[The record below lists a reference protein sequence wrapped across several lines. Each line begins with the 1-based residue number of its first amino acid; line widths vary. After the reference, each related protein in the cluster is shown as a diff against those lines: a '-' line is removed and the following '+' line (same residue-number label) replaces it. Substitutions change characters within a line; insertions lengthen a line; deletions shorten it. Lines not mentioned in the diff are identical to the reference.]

1 MRARGDVTVWVS
13 DEAIASWTPEPTGRR
28 GGQSRYSSLAIL
40 TALTLRLVFRLPLR
54 QTEGFVGSLLRLMGL
69 ELNAPDHTTLSRRGR
84 DVEVPPLRRDHDGP
98 IHLVVDSTGLKVFG
112 AGEWSTRKHGKRK
125 LRRGWRKLHIGV
137 DGSDFIV
144 AGELTKSDIDDA
156 SMVPKLLESID
167 VKLRRFTGDGAY
179 DQRLVYNSVARA
191 GTEDVKVVVP
201 PRKDATPNKRAKGA
215 WLQRNAHLKQINEIG
230 RQAWQKESGYR
241 QQARAENTFFRWK
254 WTLGDR
260 LRAKHFKTQQR
271 EAMIGCGVLNRM
283 FELGKPESYAVKS

>member
-1 MRARGDVTVWVS
+1 MGARKSSKVNRKYKTRYRVGNWPEYERGLRARGDVTVWVS

-179 DQRLVYNSVARA
+179 DQKLVYDKVGRRRRG
-191 GTEDVKVVVP
+191 GTRRRISA
-201 PRKDATPNKRAKGA
+201 PR
-215 WLQRNAHLKQINEIG
+215 
-230 RQAWQKESGYR
+230 ESGR
-241 QQARAENTFFRWK
+241 RGTRTSSESRRSVGSRGTRSPGIASRRGRRT
-254 WTLGDR
+254 
-260 LRAKHFKTQQR
+260 
-271 EAMIGCGVLNRM
+271 CGALNRM
-283 FELGKPESYAVKS
+283 FELGKPESYAVTT

>member
-1 MRARGDVTVWVS
+1 MAARKSSKVNRKYKTRYRVGNWPEYERGLRARGDVTVWFS
-13 DEAIASWTPEPTGRR
+13 DEAIAAWTPEPTGRR

-69 ELNAPDHTTLSRRGR
+69 ELNVPDHTTLSRRGR

-98 IHLVVDSTGLKVFG
+98 IHLIVDSTGLKVFG
-112 AGEWSTRKHGKRK
+112 AGEWSCRKHGKRK

-137 DGSDFIV
+137 DGGGFIV
-144 AGELTKSDIDDA
+144 TGELTKSDIDDA

-179 DQRLVYNSVARA
+179 DQRLVYDSVARA
-191 GTEDVKVVVP
+191 GTKDVEVIVP
-201 PRKDATPNKRAKGA
+201 PRRSAVSEPTGKGP
-215 WLQRNAHLKQINEIG
+215 WPEREAHLKRIKEIG

-260 LRAKHFKTQQR
+260 LERR
-271 EAMIGCGVLNRM
+271 
-283 FELGKPESYAVKS
+283 